1 MSEYVIV
8 SFLIIGSIFILLA
21 AVGVA
26 RMPDIFSRMH
36 ATSKAATLG
45 ATLMILAV
53 SVALAGY
60 DTIIRSVA
68 VILFLFLTA
77 PITAHMIGSA
87 AYFTGVALWEGT
99 IVDELKESERQDE
112 QRTGSDSGE

>member
-36 ATSKAATLG
+36 ATSKAAMSKPTTAAPATPTLG
-45 ATLMILAV
+45 NK
-53 SVALAGY
+53 S
-60 DTIIRSVA
+60 
-68 VILFLFLTA
+68 A
-77 PITAHMIGSA
+77 P
-87 AYFTGVALWEGT
+87 L
-99 IVDELKESERQDE
+99 
-112 QRTGSDSGE
+112 